1 MSGIANPL
9 ETWPDATCH
18 ALSLKSDKSSEG
30 ASMKIIKVCFCS
42 NSSSNLGKNFKLVK
56 CDHTTEIREVINTVL
71 DSGRVGPSI
80 IFHSCYGLRLKHL
93 KSDEVYWLHPD
104 LTVEEVQTKYESLH
118 PEAEWRYDLRIRFLP
133 KDFTESFKQDR
144 TTLLCYYQQVRSD
157 YMQEVS
163 GRVDHDV
170 ALKLGCL
177 EIRRFYKDLPPKAL
191 EKKSNFELLE
201 KDVGLDLFF
210 PKQLQDSMK
219 VKHLRKL
226 IQQTFQQFAQL
237 KEDECIQQF
246 FQILHTV
253 TDFEQEHFACEL
265 GQGWTIAVDLVIGQ
279 QGIGQVVNKDGPI
292 SLAEFSQILSIKSVH
307 SENSTKALLQLE
319 ISGASQPLTITTS
332 SLAMAENMANLIDGY
347 CQLEHGNTN
356 SLITRPKTDLVTKE
370 KLPELPERPR
380 PEMKVAEERQSI
392 LSRNSMGSDI
402 YAEIPDTPRSTAP
415 QNCIS
420 RDSVVLGRILGEGYF
435 GQVYEGVYKTMRGEQ
450 LAVAVKTC
458 KSDCTYETK
467 EKFLVEGL
475 IMQPLDHPNLVKL
488 IGMIE
493 EEPAWLIMELCPYGE
508 LEGYLTTN
516 KASLDVVTLVDYSWQ
531 ISKALAYLEGVKVVH
546 RDIAVRNVMVTS
558 PTLLKLGDFGL
569 SRYIEEDNYYKA
581 SVTRM
586 PIKWMAPESINF
598 RRFTSASD
606 VWMFGVCMWEILSFG
621 KQPFFWLENRDVIGV
636 LERGD
641 RLPKPE
647 MCPPTL
653 YNLMARCWAYEPRER
668 PKFTEIVCSLSDVHQ
683 MELVQREERKYW
695 SERRMTTRITDSV
708 LAINEP
714 PPKPSRTRGFAKNP
728 PGMPFLNPG
737 LQFQVPESLCASSP
751 HLPCSP
757 SNQAPGDSTET
768 SPRSPKPFRRL
779 SMREAD
785 FIGEI
790 NNKEDAQKLW
800 ELEQA
805 KLQERIKQQQ
815 REMAEDRKW
824 LEKEEKLLAPN
835 DNQSQNESD
844 RETSYKFTAAPEKPP
859 RKNPP
864 LIQAAPTANL
874 DRTDDKVYPLV
885 MELVKAVLHL
895 KNQVYKLPTDEYV
908 QLVKT
913 VGMKLRQLTSS
924 VDELLPKLPASS
936 RTEIEGTQKLLNKDL
951 AELINKM
958 KLAQQNAVTSLRDE
972 CKKQMLTAA
981 HTLAVDSKNLMDAVD
996 QGRVQIG
1003 EAKPISN

>member
-737 LQFQVPESLCASSP
+737 LQFQ
-751 HLPCSP
+751 
-757 SNQAPGDSTET
+757 
-768 SPRSPKPFRRL
+768 
-779 SMREAD
+779 EAD

-844 RETSYKFTAAPEKPP
+844 RETSYTEFTAAPEKPP